1 MQIREAMNDESQKH
15 LFTGIV
21 EADECY
27 IGGKKKKGDK
37 KKDDDDNFLNG
48 GGRATDKQG
57 VMGCVERETGKVK
70 AHTQDKFTFV
80 ELKAFLA
87 QHIDFDKAVRWNAKY
102 WKFGILRWQNFMVSK
117 W

>member
-1 MQIREAMNDESQKH
+1 VLYLRK
-15 LFTGIV
+15 
-21 EADECY
+21 
-27 IGGKKKKGDK
+27 K

-48 GGRATDKQG
+48 RGRDTDKQG
-57 VMGCVERETGKVK
+57 VMGCVERETVAKLNK

-80 ELKAFLA
+80 ELKAFLD